1 MLEVPKLPPLHQVNH
16 KIPLKNPNL
25 KITHRP
31 AKCPEPLRDEFREE
45 FDRYVKAGW
54 WVHMAL
60 PSSAPLMIVFKKSG
74 AMWTVID
81 ARQCNDNTLPEVMPL
96 PDQEAVRNDIA

>member
-1 MLEVPKLPPLHQVNH
+1 MPEVPKLPPLRQVNH

-45 FDRYVKAGW
+45 FDRYVKAR
-54 WVHMAL
+54 
-60 PSSAPLMIVFKKSG
+60 SG
-74 AMWTVID
+74 EVQLLRLEIDWQLDWTATDSTGLQSQSIQSQKTISCQSKLL
-81 ARQCNDNTLPEVMPL
+81 RKN
-96 PDQEAVRNDIA
+96 